1 MTWLVAVCIWF
12 MLLAGTYLMLS
23 RDILRCV
30 IGLMLLGNGV
40 NMLVLA
46 AGRVGSPVTAVI
58 PLGQQALAADAANP
72 LPQALVL
79 TAIVIGFALACL
91 SLVMLV
97 GLVSKGARDDV
108 DVLRDAEPPETDPV
122 KPPLATDGPADAAA
136 TERTA

>member
-1 MTWLVAVCIWF
+1 MTWLVALCIWCV
-12 MLLAGTYLMLS
+12 LVAGTYLMLS

-40 NMLVLA
+40 NLLVLA

-58 PLGQQALAADAANP
+58 PMGADVLA
-72 LPQALVL
+72 
-79 TAIVIGFALACL
+79 AIVIGFALACL

-108 DVLRDAEPPETDPV
+108 DALRDAEPPETDPV

-136 TERTA
+136 MERAA